1 MYYHSEFQKSELEN
15 LPIED
20 EFWYRKLF
28 FHKFISI

>member
-20 EFWYRKLF
+20 KNAVEINYKKL
-28 FHKFISI
+28 